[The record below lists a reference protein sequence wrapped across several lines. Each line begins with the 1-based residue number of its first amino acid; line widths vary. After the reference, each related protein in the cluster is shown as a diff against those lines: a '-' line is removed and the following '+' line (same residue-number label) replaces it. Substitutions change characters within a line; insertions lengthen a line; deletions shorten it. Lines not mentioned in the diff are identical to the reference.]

1 MLRTTIMCA
10 LIIAACFP
18 GVSAEES
25 GATSTPTTITA
36 GTVAGYVTT
45 TDVREHAKVDL
56 DIKDIQD
63 AMKAQ
68 ASGALGTAYTEAQ
81 TIYTNGKNSNGGTRT
96 LAGFGIKKDEPF
108 GKLFED
114 YKSAKNITP
123 HDVIA
128 AALAGAD
135 SSYGEF
141 ATGSPASDHAFRSQ
155 LVKKNL
161 KFQVLL
167 LYALHEIESAVGKY
181 KAAADPASAT
191 SQASIQKALDEW
203 WVFYAGSLETGT
215 ASGYGTYILAEKR
228 SSFFGTDGE
237 KVGNG
242 GKSRVNKIL
251 LAATK
256 QLQTLFKTAGN
267 GPEIDGIVQCMRA
280 QLKVPVIQGCI
291 MYAYK
296 SDTSSAFP
304 GTNSAAARGELMSF
318 CTGAL
323 PYLHAVDPAAA
334 EIVRAEVDVKTKKDA
349 NPSFTA
355 IKGAFSAA
363 NLNKMGL
370 SCADIGGFV
379 DGSSSK
385 TSATTKGSDFAQ
397 CQDGSISNTYAD
409 SNKCTG
415 TWVNSSAHREKTGS
429 IILSLVIS
437 IAAMLRT
444 YAV

>member
-1 MLRTTIMCA
+1 M
-10 LIIAACFP
+10 
-18 GVSAEES
+18 G
-25 GATSTPTTITA
+25 
-36 GTVAGYVTT
+36 
-45 TDVREHAKVDL
+45 
-56 DIKDIQD
+56 
-63 AMKAQ
+63 
-68 ASGALGTAYTEAQ
+68 
-81 TIYTNGKNSNGGTRT
+81 
-96 LAGFGIKKDEPF
+96 
-108 GKLFED
+108 
-114 YKSAKNITP
+114 
-123 HDVIA
+123 
-128 AALAGAD
+128 
-135 SSYGEF
+135 
-141 ATGSPASDHAFRSQ
+141 GSPASDHAFRSQ

-251 LAATK
+251 LAGTK

-318 CTGAL
+318 CTRWTPRQLRSSARRSMSKPKRMPIL
-323 PYLHAVDPAAA
+323 PSLRS
-334 EIVRAEVDVKTKKDA
+334 RAPFLQQISTKW
-349 NPSFTA
+349 
-355 IKGAFSAA
+355 AFRVPTSAA
-363 NLNKMGL
+363 LLMEAL
-370 SCADIGGFV
+370 QRRQRQPRAVTLRSVRTAASATPMLIR
-379 DGSSSK
+379 
-385 TSATTKGSDFAQ
+385 TSALGP
-397 CQDGSISNTYAD
+397 G
-409 SNKCTG
+409 
-415 TWVNSSAHREKTGS
+415 
-429 IILSLVIS
+429 
-437 IAAMLRT
+437 
-444 YAV
+444 